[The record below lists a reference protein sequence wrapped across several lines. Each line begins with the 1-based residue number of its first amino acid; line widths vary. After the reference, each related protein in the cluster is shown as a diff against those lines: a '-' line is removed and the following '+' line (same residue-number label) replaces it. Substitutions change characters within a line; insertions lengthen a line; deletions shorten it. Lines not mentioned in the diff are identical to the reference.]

1 MPGKRMKTFKPD
13 RGFTERD
20 WDEVSDN
27 PELSKEQLKTMRP
40 FAEVFPDLAAGIKR
54 TRGKQK
60 APTKQ
65 LVSVRL
71 DRDVLVAFKATG
83 AGWQRRINEALRR
96 AAEAMN
102 RSSP

>member
-1 MPGKRMKTFKPD
+1 MPGKRMKAFKPD
-13 RGFTERD
+13 HGFTKRD

-27 PELSKEQLKTMRP
+27 PELTKEQLETVRP
-40 FAEVFPDLAAGIKR
+40 FAEVFPDLAAGVKR